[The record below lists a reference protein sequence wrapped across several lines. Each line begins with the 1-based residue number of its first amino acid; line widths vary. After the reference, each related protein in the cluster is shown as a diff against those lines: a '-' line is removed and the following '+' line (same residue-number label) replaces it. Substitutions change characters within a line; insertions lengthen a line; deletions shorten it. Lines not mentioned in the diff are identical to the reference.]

1 VARLDKLIQVM
12 HEQRAEG
19 LQLAVGKPASLMQN
33 GSVRAITREP
43 LSDSQIQGLV
53 REIASAETAS
63 QFGFAEVSFAYRSP
77 FGEVQVEV
85 KPGANGTAFL
95 RPAGAAPTASPAFRA
110 PPPGP
115 AAPASAPSHPATP
128 PPTARST
135 QDPGEQRAAM
145 DALFRLLVQSGA
157 SDLHLR
163 TSEPPMLRLHG
174 ELARQNQPALSAER
188 LEAMLLS
195 IMTPKEVGEFRE
207 MGDTDW
213 AYEIDGL
220 ARFRCNAGRDRFG
233 AIGVFRVIPNQI
245 RTADEMGLSREVQN
259 LCYLTKGLVVVT
271 GPTGSGKSTTL
282 AGLVDLINRTRTD
295 HIITIEDPIEFVHP
309 SKKCLVTQRQVG
321 IHTRSFKQAL
331 RAALRED
338 PDIILVGEMR
348 DLETVSIA
356 IETAET
362 GHLVF
367 GTLHTTTAASTI
379 DRIIDQFPADRQSQ
393 VRVMLSESLRGVI
406 AQTLC
411 KKVGGGRVAA
421 REILLSIPAVSNL
434 IREGKTFQIP
444 SIMQTNRKTGMVTL
458 NDALI
463 ELVDARMVEPKEAYM
478 KAVEKTGFAAA
489 LKAKRHDV
497 SFLGEG

>member
-1 VARLDKLIQVM
+1 ML
-12 HEQRAEG
+12 EQRAES
-19 LQLAVGKPASLMQN
+19 LQLAAGKPATLMQN
-33 GSVRAITREP
+33 GTARPITRDA
-43 LSDSQIQGLV
+43 LSDSQIHALV
-53 REIASAETAS
+53 REIAGPGTAPQLGGAETVE
-63 QFGFAEVSFAYRSP
+63 FVYRSP
-77 FGEVQVEV
+77 LGEVRVE
-85 KPGANGTAFL
+85 KAGANGAVL
-95 RPAGAAPTASPAFRA
+95 RPAAAPPSPSSPPSPPSPPSPASPSS
-110 PPPGP
+110 PP
-115 AAPASAPSHPATP
+115 SP
-128 PPTARST
+128 PARSA
-135 QDPGEQRAAM
+135 QDAAELRRTM
-145 DALFRLLVQSGA
+145 DELLRLMVDAGA

-163 TSEPPMLRLHG
+163 SGEPPMLRQHG
-174 ELARQNQPALSAER
+174 DLVRQDRPAITAER
-188 LEAMLLS
+188 LETMLFS
-195 IMTPKEVGEFRE
+195 IMTPKELSEFRE
-207 MGDTDW
+207 TGDTDW
-213 AYEIDGL
+213 AYEVEGV
-220 ARFRCNAGRDRFG
+220 ARFRCNAGRDRHG
-233 AIGVFRVIPNQI
+233 PIAVFRVIPATV

-282 AGLVDLINRTRTD
+282 ASLVDLINRTRTD

-309 SKKCLVTQRQVG
+309 SKNCLVTQRQVG
-321 IHTRSFKQAL
+321 VHTRSFKHAL

-367 GTLHTTTAASTI
+367 GTLHTTTAASTV

-393 VRVMLSESLRGVI
+393 IRVMLSESLRGVI

-411 KKVGGGRVAA
+411 KKIGGGRIAA
-421 REILLSIPAVSNL
+421 REVLLTIPAVSNL

-444 SIMQTNRKTGMVTL
+444 SIMQTNRKAGMITL

-463 ELVDARMVEPKEAYM
+463 ELVDAKLVDPKEAYM
-478 KAVEKTGFAAA
+478 KSVEKPGMLAA